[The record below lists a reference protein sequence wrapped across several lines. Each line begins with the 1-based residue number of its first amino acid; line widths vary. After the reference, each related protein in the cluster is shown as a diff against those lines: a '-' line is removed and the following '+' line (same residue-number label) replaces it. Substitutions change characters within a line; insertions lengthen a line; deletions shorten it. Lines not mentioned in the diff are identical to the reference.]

1 MNSFFGLLYFDEILD
16 FNDSG
21 EIKNMISIQPLQL
34 FMCTFLLLLANVIW
48 LFASNL
54 SIKKF
59 KIGFW

>member
-21 EIKNMISIQPLQL
+21 EIKNMISIQPLKL